1 MASSVTVNIQKSTK
15 DRRAGR
21 GEQVTL
27 PTQPRFSNAG
37 KLRIKSKAKR
47 KKETKTKDG
56 LGDFWDNV
64 KHTNIHTIGIPE
76 GEERENRTE
85 KLFEEIIAENFPN
98 PAKDIDIQ
106 VQDHRESQ
114 TR

>member
-1 MASSVTVNIQKSTK
+1 MQKKELVFWKTGQWNHTI
-15 DRRAGR
+15 R
-21 GEQVTL
+21 T
-27 PTQPRFSNAG
+27 
-37 KLRIKSKAKR
+37 AKR

-106 VQDHRESQ
+106 VQDRRESQ